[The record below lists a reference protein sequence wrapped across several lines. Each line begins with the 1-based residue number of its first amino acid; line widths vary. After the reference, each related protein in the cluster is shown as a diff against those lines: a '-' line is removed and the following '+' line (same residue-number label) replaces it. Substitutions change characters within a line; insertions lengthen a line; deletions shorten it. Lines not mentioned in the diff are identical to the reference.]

1 MNGGSTHRIH
11 KQQKARGHKSEGW
24 PGMLAAALI
33 KERTLMVTVCGAAF
47 GFLRRRART
56 EYILYSVHFFVV
68 SFYIYIYEI

>member
-1 MNGGSTHRIH
+1 
-11 KQQKARGHKSEGW
+11 
-24 PGMLAAALI
+24 MLAAALI